1 MKDKKGHCLC
11 STWKE
16 TQCIPMLGEII
27 PEKVFAEFAI
37 LKKRTPWLD
46 LIRCKH
52 CGRNWYIATDT
63 VDDNF
68 HAILLHQDAVQAI
81 LTKDI
86 WPTNFDGCDHVWP
99 DEGWFRVCGYKDL
112 DDWREKEGF

>member
-46 LIRCKH
+46 LI
-52 CGRNWYIATDT
+52 
-63 VDDNF
+63 
-68 HAILLHQDAVQAI
+68 

-86 WPTNFDGCDHVWP
+86 WPTKFDGCDHVWP